1 MFDGKHHSASPFE
14 RVKYGTINFT
24 NDPKGV
30 RACSGYGQ
38 SYFLLK
44 DHVRNRCT
52 VTDMDSSS
60 ATARIGTFQ
69 FCYHVLNKLSDAELQ
84 AAFDGSKGKEVVS
97 NMIGTYKEI
106 QIHGPVEFKKD
117 V

>member
-1 MFDGKHHSASPFE
+1 MFDNKHHSATPFE

-44 DHVRNRCT
+44 EHVRSRCT

-60 ATARIGTFQ
+60 PRARIGTFQ
-69 FCYHVLNKLSDAELQ
+69 FCFQVLNKLSDAELK
-84 AAFDGSKGKEVVS
+84 AAFDASKGKEVVS
-97 NMIGTYKEI
+97 NIIRTYKEI
-106 QIHGPVEFKKD
+106 QIHGPV
-117 V
+117 